1 MAPPSSAVDPAV
13 TVDTLVAVV
22 GAMAPVSLTYEQ
34 TIAAA
39 LWGGFSTDDAVTM
52 AAIASVTTSRNAIA
66 ISGKAAGG
74 SRRYGLFAVEQ
85 SPTEAIDGVWISPE
99 VNGQRA
105 LAQKG
110 KSGWGSWG
118 AYSSGAYLAAIPQAT
133 IAGASLQMKLA
144 AQPWANRQIALEHVA
159 TPESVTSQTSA
170 AYGTWLGG
178 AVFGPPLSAGGTAI
192 GQLGGATAGA
202 TVDSVFKPFGSV
214 LDFLNALGNPQ
225 TWVRV
230 ATALIGGALIV
241 VALRQV
247 ATQ

>member
-1 MAPPSSAVDPAV
+1 MPPTGPDPAA
-13 TVDTLVAVV
+13 TIDTLVAAV

-52 AAIASVTTSRNAIA
+52 AAIASATTSRNAIA
-66 ISGKAAGG
+66 VSGKIGTG
-74 SRRYGLFAVEQ
+74 TDRRYGVFAVEL
-85 SPTEAIDGVWISPE
+85 SPADAIDGVWISPE

-105 LAQKG
+105 FAEKG
-110 KSGWGSWG
+110 RAGWASWG

-133 IAGASLQMKLA
+133 MAGASLQIKLQN
-144 AQPWANRQIALEHVA
+144 QPWANRQKALEAIA
-159 TPESVTSQTSA
+159 TPDAVTQQTSA
-170 AYGTWLGG
+170 AYATWLGG
-178 AVFGPPLSAGGTAI
+178 AVFGPPLSAGGTAV

-202 TVDSVFKPFGSV
+202 TVDTVFRPFGSV
-214 LDFLNALGNPQ
+214 LDFLNALGNPA
-225 TWVRV
+225 TWIRV
-230 ATALIGGALIV
+230 ATALVGGALII